1 MNKVTPT
8 ILDKA
13 IGWFSPATATARLKA
28 RAVNQWFEA
37 ANITR
42 HRSWMPVRAQDSQFT
57 ATPWARTVCMSHARY
72 LFDNVGF
79 VRGSLERLSDLAA
92 GSRGPVAQSLSSD
105 QAFNDAATRYFS
117 EWGKY
122 CDYYQKLQWADV
134 CYLAVLSMLRDG
146 DMGCILAESASGIPK
161 LQIVEGHR
169 IGNSYNLSKEED
181 VDGVMLNSLGQ
192 PTAYKIAVSGELYT
206 NQVETIQVAA
216 KDFLLFQDFQR
227 ADALR
232 GISALAHAINNLRD
246 ISDILA
252 AEKDGVKYNSSQGA
266 FVTTL
271 TGEADP
277 TDWDPAVSNLTSPDD
292 VTTLKLEDVYSGNI
306 KRLNPGEKVDLL
318 KSDRPNPTFQGFLD
332 YLARDVASGLQLPLE
347 FIWNSTQANGANQR
361 FITAVAQRKIDRLQN
376 LLIRRFCNRIYGWV
390 IAKAAK
396 NGDIPPLPDDWF
408 KVRWQPSSARI
419 TVDAGREARENRAD
433 WQCGLRTLQ
442 EDLSERGI
450 DPDQHLEQRGR
461 EAAKAVEVAKKYN
474 IPLWMVWQGTAN
486 GNPLD
491 PEDQAEQANAIKTD
505 RPETGEKPVE
515 GEEDV

>member
-1 MNKVTPT
+1 
-8 ILDKA
+8 
-13 IGWFSPATATARLKA
+13 
-28 RAVNQWFEA
+28 
-37 ANITR
+37 
-42 HRSWMPVRAQDSQFT
+42 
-57 ATPWARTVCMSHARY
+57 MSHARY

-92 GSRGPVAQSLSSD
+92 GIRGPLAQSMAEN
-105 QAFNDAATRYFS
+105 QEFAYAATRYFA
-117 EWGKY
+117 EWGKF
-122 CDYYQKLQWADV
+122 CDYTARLQWADV

-146 DMGCILAESASGIPK
+146 DIGCVLAESATGVPK
-161 LQIVEGHR
+161 LQLVEGHR
-169 IGNSYNLSKEED
+169 IGNGYALSKEED
-181 VDGVMLNSLGQ
+181 VDGVLLNSLGQ

-206 NQVETIQVAA
+206 NQVETINVAA

-227 ADALR
+227 ADAVR

-246 ISDILA
+246 IADILA

-266 FVTTL
+266 FLTTL

-277 TDWDPAVSNLTSPDD
+277 TDWDPAASNLTSPDD

-306 KRLNPGEKVDLL
+306 KRLAPGEKVDLL
-318 KSDRPNPTFQGFLD
+318 KSDRPNVTFQGFLD
-332 YLARDVASGLQLPLE
+332 YLARDVAAGLNVPLE
-347 FIWNSTQANGANQR
+347 FIWNSTGAGGANQR

-390 IAKAAK
+390 ICKAAQR
-396 NGDIPPLPDDWF
+396 GDIPALPDDWY

-442 EDLSERGI
+442 EDLSERAI
-450 DPDQHLEQRGR
+450 DPEQHLEQRGR
-461 EAAKAVEVAKKYN
+461 EAAKAVAVSKKYN
-474 IPLWMVWQGTAN
+474 VPLWMVWQGTAN

-491 PEDQAEQANAIKTD
+491 PEDQAEQHAAVNTD
-505 RPETGEKPVE
+505 RPETGEPPVE
-515 GEEDV
+515 GEEVA